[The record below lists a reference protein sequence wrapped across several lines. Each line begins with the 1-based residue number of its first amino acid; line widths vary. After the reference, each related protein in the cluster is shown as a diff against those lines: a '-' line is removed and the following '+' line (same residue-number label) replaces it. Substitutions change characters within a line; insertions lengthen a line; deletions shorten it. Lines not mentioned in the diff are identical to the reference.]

1 MKFNLVTRLSASY
14 DITENPLNP
23 DTPVTPDT
31 PDNPHFP
38 TTGQYLYTG
47 FLPTEN
53 ITEEQ
58 LKSLSIKI
66 LIDEPA
72 ETIQYP
78 NNEEGYIWFCST
90 KPISSVSDVCKFSVD
105 YHLSGSLSAK
115 LDDESSLITF
125 YCYRTTYELISSSW
139 TFTIGF

>member
-1 MKFNLVTRLSASY
+1 MKFNLVTRLGASY

-31 PDNPHFP
+31 PDNPPVP

-47 FLPTEN
+47 FLPTET

-66 LIDEPA
+66 LIDEKT

-90 KPISSVSDVCKFSVD
+90 KPITSILDIYRFPVD
-105 YHLSGSLSAK
+105 YYLSGSLNAK

-125 YCYRTTYELISSSW
+125 YCYRTTYDLVSSSW